1 MFGEGKRQLLKR
13 GHDPLPMAMSKAPSD
28 DQSRWP
34 EEKLTPTAETNFLEE
49 PGCLGNCQV
58 TKANYLHSNSTSL
71 LGLLRL

>member
-34 EEKLTPTAETNFLEE
+34 EEKLTPTAETNFLRS
-49 PGCLGNCQV
+49 QDAWV
-58 TKANYLHSNSTSL
+58 TAK
-71 LGLLRL
+71 